1 MPNVA
6 LAQKKE
12 VAMKAMRLVGKI
24 LVCCLPS
31 WPMMFCNV
39 MLAVVQ
45 HSASCLTADQLIL
58 KNLSVH
64 VLQSVWQPHVW
75 PC

>member
-1 MPNVA
+1 MPNVVS
-6 LAQKKE
+6 AQKKE
-12 VAMKAMRLVGKI
+12 VAMKAMRLLGKI

-45 HSASCLTADQLIL
+45 HSASCLAAEI
-58 KNLSVH
+58 S
-64 VLQSVWQPHVW
+64 
-75 PC
+75 